1 MRKKNFKWKLTE
13 ILNKKIKL
21 DRETL
26 VRDALKI
33 KTDSCITNQEIENF
47 LKIINAVINQ
57 TQNEG
62 KSNNQDTNTKHR
74 IRDILKT
81 IGEEILLNQ
90 FA

>member
-1 MRKKNFKWKLTE
+1 MGKKNFKWKLTE

-26 VRDALKI
+26 VRDGLKI